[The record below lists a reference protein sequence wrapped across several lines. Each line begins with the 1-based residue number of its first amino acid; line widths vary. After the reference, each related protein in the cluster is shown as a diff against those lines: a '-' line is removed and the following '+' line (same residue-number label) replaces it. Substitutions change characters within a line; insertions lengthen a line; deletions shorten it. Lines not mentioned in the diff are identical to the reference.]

1 MRFSYLIIGK
11 QLGKT
16 YLDIF
21 NKNLIED
28 PTKQVPGFDLPRK
41 IWCKLNRFRTGHG
54 KCANAIMRVCCF
66 PETFVK
72 TPFLNAAQKKKP
84 SNTLW
89 KNISLL
95 NSSTVSPNF
104 I

>member
-28 PTKQVPGFDLPRK
+28 PTKQVPGNHQENLVQIK
-41 IWCKLNRFRTGHG
+41 
-54 KCANAIMRVCCF
+54 
-66 PETFVK
+66 
-72 TPFLNAAQKKKP
+72 
-84 SNTLW
+84 
-89 KNISLL
+89 SL
-95 NSSTVSPNF
+95 
-104 I
+104 